1 MKGRFN
7 LSRNRV
13 RHFLGKTDYK
23 REAEAPVV
31 EEQKEVLQSSND
43 YRTFWLQPIDSS
55 KMFTAVEGELPPAFG
70 SGWIEVREVK
80 KD

>member
-1 MKGRFN
+1 
-7 LSRNRV
+7 
-13 RHFLGKTDYK
+13 
-23 REAEAPVV
+23 
-31 EEQKEVLQSSND
+31 VLQSSND